1 MSEEFLDRRGK
12 GVALMSEEK
21 FQRSNPSE
29 HNMNEVTLNELMK
42 KMGDEKI
49 LSCLILKNNALVL
62 EYYKNNK
69 IQGRVQTINS
79 CTKSIVSALIG
90 ILMDDALIKS
100 VHTPITEYFGDIID
114 KQTDERLKDITIY
127 HLLTMTPGFDWPE
140 FGAWNYFSPMVYSNN
155 IIKFILERPLVAS
168 PGQAMNYNSG
178 CSHLLSAII
187 QKVTGISAYDYAK
200 ETLFKQLD
208 VSKSVWY
215 DRQGISLG
223 ADGLRITSY
232 DMVMFGS
239 LFLNNGM
246 LNGTQIISGEW
257 IKESTTPRYKTY
269 GGVGYYAYHWW
280 VSSFMSRDKE
290 INYYFALGY
299 GGQYIIIVPQFAL
312 VVVFTSRIYND
323 SLIPLHLFKDFILKA
338 IED

>member
-1 MSEEFLDRRGK
+1 MSTYR
-12 GVALMSEEK
+12 
-21 FQRSNPSE
+21 FQQSNPKE
-29 HNMNEVTLNELMK
+29 QKMNETIINDLKK
-42 KMGDEKI
+42 KMGNEKI
-49 LSCLILKNNALVL
+49 LSCLILRNNSLVL

-69 IQGRVQTINS
+69 IQDSVQTINS

-90 ILMDDALIKS
+90 ILIDNSLIKS

-114 KQTDERLKDITIY
+114 KQTDEKLKDITIY

-140 FGAWNYFSPMVYSNN
+140 FGEWNCFSPMVYSNN
-155 IIKFILERPLVAS
+155 IIKFILERPFVAS

-200 ETLFKQLD
+200 ETLFKQID

-215 DRQGISLG
+215 DRQGINLG
-223 ADGLRITSY
+223 ADGLRMTSY
-232 DMVMFGS
+232 DMAKFGS
-239 LFLNNGM
+239 LFLNNGH
-246 LNGTQIISGEW
+246 LNGRQIISGEW
-257 IKESTTPRYKTY
+257 IKESTTPLYKTY
-269 GGVGYYAYHWW
+269 DGIGYYAYHWW
-280 VSSFMSRDKE
+280 VSSFMSMDKE
-290 INYYFALGY
+290 INYYFALGF

-312 VVVFTSRIYND
+312 VIVFTSRIYND
-323 SLIPLHLFKDFILKA
+323 SLRPLHFFKEFILKA